1 MAEFNIKE
9 LLIRASLDY
18 IGPAFPLWWK
28 KNQSRYKLPDLM
40 AINAK
45 QLAGYKYFMT
55 LTLSYPE
62 KEISRF
68 GSTAVSESRTRKVTL
83 PNEPIVSIG
92 MSKTIVKTATVGKKK
107 KRSVKEYITTD
118 DEVITIKGVCIDLND
133 PDKYPA
139 DQVKMIN
146 DLFEIND
153 SVDIEDNAFFELF
166 GIRKIVLESLD
177 WDEMIG
183 ESGLQKYTIKALGDD
198 DFFADLN
205 DKDKNKTNL
214 LAP

>member
-9 LLIRASLDY
+9 ILVRASLDY
-18 IGPAFPLWWK
+18 IGPQFPLWWK
-28 KNQSRYKLPDLM
+28 KNASRYKLPDLLG
-40 AINAK
+40 INAK
-45 QLAGYKYFMT
+45 HLAGYKYFMT
-55 LTLSYPE
+55 L
-62 KEISRF
+62 K
-68 GSTAVSESRTRKVTL
+68 VSHKGQEFTF

-118 DEVITIKGVCIDLND
+118 DEVITIKGVCIDLTD
-133 PDKYPA
+133 PEKYPA
-139 DQVKMIN
+139 DQVKLLN
-146 DLFEIND
+146 DLFEINEA
-153 SVDIEDNAFFELF
+153 VDIEDNAFFELF

-183 ESGLQKYTIKALGDD
+183 ESGMQKYTIKALGDD

-205 DKDKNKTNL
+205 EKDKNKTNL
-214 LAP
+214 LS

>member
-1 MAEFNIKE
+1 MADFNIKE

-18 IGPAFPLWWK
+18 IGPQFPLWWK
-28 KNQSRYKLPDLM
+28 KNESRYKLPDLLG
-40 AINAK
+40 INNK
-45 QLAGYKYFMT
+45 QLLGSKYFMT
-55 LTLSYPE
+55 LKVSYG
-62 KEISRF
+62 KDSF
-68 GSTAVSESRTRKVTL
+68 L
-83 PNEPIVSIG
+83 FPNEPIVSIG
-92 MSKTIVKTATVGKKK
+92 MSKTIVKTVTVGKKK

-139 DQVKMIN
+139 DQVKLIN
-146 DLFEIND
+146 DLFEISD

-183 ESGLQKYTIKALGDD
+183 ESGMQKYTIKALGDD

-205 DKDKNKTNL
+205 EKDKDKTNL
-214 LAP
+214 LS

>member
-9 LLIRASLDY
+9 LLVRASLDY
-18 IGPAFPLWWK
+18 VGPVFPLWWK
-28 KNQSRYKLPDLM
+28 KNQSRYKLPDLLGV
-40 AINAK
+40 NAK
-45 QLAGYKYFMT
+45 QLQGAKYFMT
-55 LTLSYPE
+55 L
-62 KEISRF
+62 K
-68 GSTAVSESRTRKVTL
+68 VSHGEDSFL
-83 PNEPIVSIG
+83 FPNEPIVSIG
-92 MSKTIVKTATVGKKK
+92 MSKTIVKTGTVGKKK

-118 DEVITIKGVCIDLND
+118 DEAITIKGVCIDLSD

-139 DQVKMIN
+139 DQVKLIN

-153 SVDIEDNAFFELF
+153 SIDIEDNAFFELF

-183 ESGLQKYTIKALGDD
+183 ESGMQKYTIKALGDD

-205 DKDKNKTNL
+205 EKDKEKTNL
-214 LAP
+214 LS

>member
-9 LLIRASLDY
+9 LLIRATLDY
-18 IGPAFPLWWK
+18 IGPAFPLWWE

-40 AINAK
+40 GINTK
-45 QLAGYKYFMT
+45 QLLGAKYFMT
-55 LTLSYPE
+55 L
-62 KEISRF
+62 K
-68 GSTAVSESRTRKVTL
+68 VSHGLQEFL
-83 PNEPIVSIG
+83 FPNEPIVSIG

-118 DEVITIKGVCIDLND
+118 DEVITIKGVCIDLED
-133 PDKYPA
+133 PERYPA

-183 ESGLQKYTIKALGDD
+183 ESGMQKYTIKALGDD

>member
-40 AINAK
+40 GINTK
-45 QLAGYKYFMT
+45 QLLGAKYFMT
-55 LTLSYPE
+55 L
-62 KEISRF
+62 K
-68 GSTAVSESRTRKVTL
+68 VSHGLQEFL
-83 PNEPIVSIG
+83 FPNEPIVSIG

-153 SVDIEDNAFFELF
+153 AVDIEDNAFFELF

>member
-1 MAEFNIKE
+1 MADFNIKE

-18 IGPAFPLWWK
+18 IGPQFPLWWK
-28 KNQSRYKLPDLM
+28 KNESRYKLPDLLG
-40 AINAK
+40 INSK
-45 QLAGYKYFMT
+45 QLLGSKYFMT
-55 LTLSYPE
+55 L
-62 KEISRF
+62 K
-68 GSTAVSESRTRKVTL
+68 VSHGKDSFL
-83 PNEPIVSIG
+83 FPNEPIVSIG

-139 DQVKMIN
+139 DQVKLIN

-183 ESGLQKYTIKALGDD
+183 ESGMQKYTIKALGDD

-205 DKDKNKTNL
+205 EKDKDKTNL
-214 LAP
+214 LS

>member
-9 LLIRASLDY
+9 LLIRATLDY

-40 AINAK
+40 GINTK
-45 QLAGYKYFMT
+45 QLLGAKYFMT
-55 LTLSYPE
+55 L
-62 KEISRF
+62 K
-68 GSTAVSESRTRKVTL
+68 VSHGLQEFL
-83 PNEPIVSIG
+83 FPNEPIVSIG

-118 DEVITIKGVCIDLND
+118 DEVITIKGVCIDLED

-183 ESGLQKYTIKALGDD
+183 ESGMQKYTIKALGDD

>member
-40 AINAK
+40 GINTK
-45 QLAGYKYFMT
+45 QLLGAKYFMT
-55 LTLSYPE
+55 L
-62 KEISRF
+62 K
-68 GSTAVSESRTRKVTL
+68 VSHGLQEFL
-83 PNEPIVSIG
+83 FPNEPIVSIG

-183 ESGLQKYTIKALGDD
+183 ESGMQKYTIKALGDD

-214 LAP
+214 LS

>member
-9 LLIRASLDY
+9 LLIRATLDY

-40 AINAK
+40 GINTK
-45 QLAGYKYFMT
+45 QLLGAKYFMT
-55 LTLSYPE
+55 L
-62 KEISRF
+62 K
-68 GSTAVSESRTRKVTL
+68 VSHGGQEFL
-83 PNEPIVSIG
+83 FPNEPIVSIG

-118 DEVITIKGVCIDLND
+118 DEVITIKGVCIDLED
-133 PDKYPA
+133 PERYPA

-153 SVDIEDNAFFELF
+153 AVDIEDNAFFELF

>member
-9 LLIRASLDY
+9 LLIRATLDY

-40 AINAK
+40 GINTK
-45 QLAGYKYFMT
+45 QLLGAKYFMT
-55 LTLSYPE
+55 L
-62 KEISRF
+62 K
-68 GSTAVSESRTRKVTL
+68 VSHGLQEFL
-83 PNEPIVSIG
+83 FPNEPIVSIG

-118 DEVITIKGVCIDLND
+118 DEVITIKGVCIDLED

>member
-1 MAEFNIKE
+1 M
-9 LLIRASLDY
+9 
-18 IGPAFPLWWK
+18 
-28 KNQSRYKLPDLM
+28 
-40 AINAK
+40 
-45 QLAGYKYFMT
+45 
-55 LTLSYPE
+55 
-62 KEISRF
+62 
-68 GSTAVSESRTRKVTL
+68 
-83 PNEPIVSIG
+83 
-92 MSKTIVKTATVGKKK
+92 
-107 KRSVKEYITTD
+107 
-118 DEVITIKGVCIDLND
+118 ITIKGVCIDLND

-153 SVDIEDNAFFELF
+153 AVDIEDNAFFELF

>member
-40 AINAK
+40 GINTK
-45 QLAGYKYFMT
+45 QLLGAKYFMT
-55 LTLSYPE
+55 L
-62 KEISRF
+62 K
-68 GSTAVSESRTRKVTL
+68 VSHGLQEFL
-83 PNEPIVSIG
+83 FPNEPIVSIG

-118 DEVITIKGVCIDLND
+118 DEVITIKGVCIDLKD

-153 SVDIEDNAFFELF
+153 SVDIKDNAFFELF

-198 DFFADLN
+198 DFFAEMK
-205 DKDKNKTNL
+205 DKDKEKANL
-214 LAP
+214 LS

>member
-18 IGPAFPLWWK
+18 IGPAFPDWWK
-28 KNQSRYKLPDLM
+28 KNSSRYKLPDLLG
-40 AINAK
+40 INAK

-55 LTLSYPE
+55 LKVSYKGQE
-62 KEISRF
+62 F
-68 GSTAVSESRTRKVTL
+68 TF

-118 DEVITIKGVCIDLND
+118 DEVITIKGVCIDLTD
-133 PDKYPA
+133 PEKYPA
-139 DQVKMIN
+139 DQVKMLN

-153 SVDIEDNAFFELF
+153 AVEIEDNAFFELF
-166 GIRKIVLESLD
+166 GIRKIVIEDLQ

-183 ESGLQKYTIKALGDD
+183 ESGMQKYTIKALGDD

-205 DKDKNKTNL
+205 EKDKEKTNL
-214 LAP
+214 LS

>member
-9 LLIRASLDY
+9 LLVRASLDY
-18 IGPAFPLWWK
+18 IGPAFPMWWK
-28 KNQSRYKLPDLM
+28 KNQSRYKLPDLLG
-40 AINAK
+40 INAK
-45 QLAGYKYFMT
+45 QLLGYKYFMT
-55 LTLSYPE
+55 LKVSYKGE
-62 KEISRF
+62 EF
-68 GSTAVSESRTRKVTL
+68 L
-83 PNEPIVSIG
+83 FPNEPIISIG

-133 PDKYPA
+133 PERYPA
-139 DQVKMIN
+139 DQVKLIN

-153 SVDIEDNAFFELF
+153 AVDIEDNAFFELF

-183 ESGLQKYTIKALGDD
+183 ESGMQKYTIRALGDD

-205 DKDKNKTNL
+205 EKDKNKTNL
-214 LAP
+214 LS

>member
-1 MAEFNIKE
+1 
-9 LLIRASLDY
+9 
-18 IGPAFPLWWK
+18 
-28 KNQSRYKLPDLM
+28 
-40 AINAK
+40 
-45 QLAGYKYFMT
+45 MT

-68 GSTAVSESRTRKVTL
+68 GSTVVSESRTRKVTL

-118 DEVITIKGVCIDLND
+118 DEVITIKGVCIDLED

-198 DFFADLN
+198 DFFAEMK
-205 DKDKNKTNL
+205 DKDKEKANL
-214 LAP
+214 LS

>member
-40 AINAK
+40 GINTK
-45 QLAGYKYFMT
+45 QLLGAKYFMT
-55 LTLSYPE
+55 L
-62 KEISRF
+62 K
-68 GSTAVSESRTRKVTL
+68 VSHGLQEFL
-83 PNEPIVSIG
+83 FPNEPIVSIG

-118 DEVITIKGVCIDLND
+118 DEVITIKGVCIDLED
-133 PDKYPA
+133 PERYPA

-153 SVDIEDNAFFELF
+153 AVDIEDNAFFELF

>member
-9 LLIRASLDY
+9 LLIRATLDY

-40 AINAK
+40 GINTK
-45 QLAGYKYFMT
+45 QLLGAKYFMT
-55 LTLSYPE
+55 L
-62 KEISRF
+62 K
-68 GSTAVSESRTRKVTL
+68 VSHGLQEFL
-83 PNEPIVSIG
+83 FPNEPIVSIG

-118 DEVITIKGVCIDLND
+118 DEVITIKGVCIDLED

-198 DFFADLN
+198 DFFAEMK
-205 DKDKNKTNL
+205 DKDKEKANL
-214 LAP
+214 LS

>member
-9 LLIRASLDY
+9 ILVRATLDY
-18 IGPAFPLWWK
+18 IGPAFPMWWK
-28 KNQSRYKLPDLM
+28 KNQSRYKLPDLLG
-40 AINAK
+40 INAK
-45 QLAGYKYFMT
+45 QLMGAKYFMT
-55 LTLSYPE
+55 LKVSYKGE
-62 KEISRF
+62 QF
-68 GSTAVSESRTRKVTL
+68 VF

-118 DEVITIKGVCIDLND
+118 DEVITIKGVCINLND
-133 PDKYPA
+133 PEAYPS
-139 DQVKMIN
+139 DQVKLLN
-146 DLFEIND
+146 DLFEVND
-153 SVDIEDNAFFELF
+153 AVDIEDNAFFELF

-177 WDEMIG
+177 WEEMIG
-183 ESGLQKYTIKALGDD
+183 ESGLQKYTIRALGDD

-214 LAP
+214 LS

>member
-9 LLIRASLDY
+9 LLVRASLDY
-18 IGPAFPLWWK
+18 IGPAFPMWWK
-28 KNQSRYKLPDLM
+28 KNQSRYKLPDLLG
-40 AINAK
+40 INAK
-45 QLAGYKYFMT
+45 QLLGYKYFMT
-55 LTLSYPE
+55 LKVSYKGE
-62 KEISRF
+62 EF
-68 GSTAVSESRTRKVTL
+68 L
-83 PNEPIVSIG
+83 FPNEPIISIG

-118 DEVITIKGVCIDLND
+118 DEVITIKGVCIDLSD
-133 PDKYPA
+133 PEKYPA
-139 DQVKMIN
+139 DQVKLIN

-153 SVDIEDNAFFELF
+153 AVDIEDNAFFELF

-183 ESGLQKYTIKALGDD
+183 ESGMQKYTIRALGDD

-205 DKDKNKTNL
+205 EKDKNKTNL
-214 LAP
+214 LS